1 MKKKSS
7 NERTDPG
14 MTNAVKALKID
25 PGMKGIR
32 STKTA
37 GSKAEKVAKK
47 VYPPKVITKCAETCI
62 SESLHLDKQPF
73 RFEDALRFDGG
84 KITRKPMAP

>member
-14 MTNAVKALKID
+14 MVNAVKALKID
-25 PGMKGIR
+25 PGMKSIR
-32 STKTA
+32 STKLA
-37 GSKAEKVAKK
+37 GSKAEKIAKK
-47 VYPPKVITKCAETCI
+47 VYTHVIIKRAEIPIT
-62 SESLHLDKQPF
+62 ESLHLDRQPF